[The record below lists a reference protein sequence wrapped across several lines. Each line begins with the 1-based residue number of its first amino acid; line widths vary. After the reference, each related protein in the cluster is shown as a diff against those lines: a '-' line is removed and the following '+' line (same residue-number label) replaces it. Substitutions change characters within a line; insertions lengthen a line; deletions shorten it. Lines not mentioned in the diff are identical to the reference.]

1 MGLLISFEAQQQT
14 VAVEVKQPVSRRNS
28 GSFASLSAQEGIVR
42 SLPLVAVATS
52 ADAEAISGHRLRQ
65 LVSAAASSQGL
76 IMNYD
81 IDRVRAEF
89 PALQRELSGRLITF
103 FDNPAGTQV
112 PRLVA
117 ERMNDAMF
125 YKNANLGGS
134 FVTSIAAR
142 QLVDEAHRAGELFVN
157 APNAGEVFFGQ
168 SMTAL
173 TFAMSRTICADFR
186 PGDEIIL
193 TRMDHD
199 ANIAPWLMAAEDHGL
214 AVRWLD
220 FSEQTFEFDLD
231 DLRQLVTD
239 RTRLIAFN
247 YASNVTGTI
256 HDVAGAGRI
265 ARECGAQLFV
275 DAVQY
280 APHGL
285 IDVMALDCDYL
296 VCSAYK
302 FFGPHY
308 SLLWGRR
315 ERLERLRAYKV
326 RAVSDELPGRFTTGT
341 TNREELAGVHAA
353 IDYLASLG
361 AAYGQPTAGDLRSR
375 LAAGYQAMKEY
386 EDGLTH
392 RLIEG
397 LLAIHGVRVLGITDK
412 AQFSRRVST
421 VSFVADSVSAPA
433 IASSLAADGIQVWAG
448 HNYALEIYRKLGL
461 LEQGGVRVGPV
472 HYNTIEEVDRTLER
486 IDQVVRA

>member
-1 MGLLISFEAQQQT
+1 MITALAKHKLAS
-14 VAVEVKQPVSRRNS
+14 EVIRREGS
-28 GSFASLSAQEGIVR
+28 GM
-42 SLPLVAVATS
+42 T
-52 ADAEAISGHRLRQ
+52 
-65 LVSAAASSQGL
+65 
-76 IMNYD
+76 YD
-81 IDRVRAEF
+81 VDCIRANF
-89 PALQRELSGRLITF
+89 PALKREMNGSPIVF

-112 PRLVA
+112 PVSVVN
-117 ERMNDAMF
+117 RMNDAMF

-134 FVTSIAAR
+134 FATSMAAQ
-142 QLVDEAHRAGELFVN
+142 QLVNGAHRAGELFVN
-157 APNAGEVFFGQ
+157 APHPGEVFFGQ

-173 TFAMSRTICADFR
+173 TFAISRTICAGFS

-199 ANIAPWLMAAEDHGL
+199 ANIAPWLLAAEDRGL
-214 AVRWLD
+214 VIRWLD
-220 FSEQTFEFDLD
+220 FSEETFEFDLD
-231 DLRQLVTD
+231 DLKSLVSD

-256 HDVAGAGRI
+256 NDVAAAAGI

-285 IDVMALDCDYL
+285 IDVAALGCDYL

-308 SLLWGRR
+308 GMLWGRR
-315 ERLERLRAYKV
+315 DRLQALRAYKV

-341 TNREELAGVHAA
+341 TNREQLAGVHAA
-353 IDYLASLG
+353 VDYLAELG
-361 AAYGQPTAGDLRSR
+361 ETYGRPAGPDLRSR
-375 LAAGYQAMKEY
+375 LAAGYEAMKAH

-392 RLIEG
+392 RLIQG
-397 LLAIHGVRVLGITDK
+397 LLAIRKVRVLGITD
-412 AQFSRRVST
+412 AADFARRVST
-421 VSFVADSVSAPA
+421 VSFVADGIPA
-433 IASSLAADGIQVWAG
+433 AKIASALAADGVQVWDG

-461 LEQGGVRVGPV
+461 LDAGGVRVGPV
-472 HYNTIEEVDRTLER
+472 HYNTTDEVDRTLER
-486 IDQVVRA
+486 LEHVIRG